1 MNDKLEWKTNKE
13 RQLEIAN
20 RLKRQRKA
28 LKLSREKLSL
38 LSNVPSPTIRRFEDS
53 GDISLG
59 SLVAILVALNHEED
73 LSFIV
78 RDINYLDIKDAF
90 KND

>member
-78 RDINYLDIKDAF
+78 RDIHYLDIKDAF